1 MLFFEFVLSMLP
13 IFWLIIA
20 LIVLKLPSY
29 QACLTSLG
37 LAGVLA
43 FVYWELSVKYITT
56 AILEGVLSGLWPI
69 SLVVVAALFTYHLTD
84 ETGAMERI
92 RKMLGAISQD
102 RRILT
107 LIVGWGFGNFMEGM
121 AGFGTAVAIPASI
134 LAGVGMNPFL
144 AVISCLAVNT
154 TTTAFGSVGIPIS
167 TLADITGIDVLT
179 LGANATLIQAV
190 ITFFSPFLLVWICG
204 EGKRAFRG
212 MFRMLFVASFSFLIP
227 WTIVARTLGPELP
240 NIIGGIISMI
250 CMIITAKIWYQEA
263 DLEYKIEMQTE
274 AESEENNKIGI
285 LEGARAWASFLLI
298 FLLLMGTSKLFPL
311 IYRTISPIKT
321 SFTVYAGEEANTLHF
336 SWINTP
342 GIMILIATFFGG
354 WIQGASFGNMLQ
366 ILGRTILKYWRT
378 VVTIC
383 SVLSIAKVM
392 SYSGMISDIASFLV
406 VATGPFYSFIAPII
420 GALGGFMTGSGTST
434 NILFGKLQIETA
446 KSLHLNPAWIAT
458 ANVMGAGIGK
468 MICPQ
473 SIAIGAGAINA
484 VGKESKILKAVFLYF
499 IFDIVVAGIICFLGS
514 ISGI

>member
-1 MLFFEFVLSMLP
+1 MLFFEFFLSMFP

-20 LIVLKLPSY
+20 LLVLKLPSY

-37 LAGVLA
+37 FAGILAI
-43 FVYWELSVKYITT
+43 VYWRLSIINT
-56 AILEGVLSGLWPI
+56 ATAVLEGVLNGLWPI
-69 SLVVVAALFTYHLTD
+69 SLVVVAALFAYHLTD
-84 ETGAMERI
+84 ETGAMDMI
-92 RKMLGAISQD
+92 RQMLGSVSQD
-102 RRILT
+102 KRILT

-134 LAGVGMNPFL
+134 LAGVGMDPFL
-144 AVISCLAVNT
+144 AVLSCLAVNT

-179 LGANATLIQAV
+179 LGVNATLIQVV
-190 ITFFSPFLLVWICG
+190 ITFLSPFLLVWICG
-204 EGKRAFRG
+204 EGRKAFRG
-212 MFRMLFVASFSFLIP
+212 MFWMLFVASFSFLIP
-227 WTIVARTLGPELP
+227 WIIVARILGPELP

-250 CMIITAKIWYQEA
+250 CMIITAKLCYQNV
-263 DLEYKIEMQTE
+263 DVEYKIEMRME
-274 AESEENNKIGI
+274 KEKNKIGI
-285 LEGARAWASFLLI
+285 LEGAKAWASFLLI
-298 FLLLMGTSKLFPL
+298 FLLLMGTSKLFPP
-311 IYRTISPIKT
+311 IYRVISSVKT
-321 SFTVYAGEEANTLHF
+321 SLTVYTGVGANTLNF

-342 GIMILIATFFGG
+342 GVMILIATFLGG
-354 WIQGASFGNMLQ
+354 WIQGASFGWMIQ
-366 ILGRTILKYWRT
+366 TLGKTISKYWRT

-392 SYSGMISDIASFLV
+392 SYSGMISDIANFLV
-406 VATGPFYSFIAPII
+406 ITMGPFYSLVAPVI

-434 NILFGKLQIETA
+434 NVLFGKLQMETA
-446 KSLHLNPAWIAT
+446 KSLSLNPAWIAT

-484 VGKESKILKAVFLYF
+484 VGSESKILRAIFLYF

-514 ISGI
+514 IFGI